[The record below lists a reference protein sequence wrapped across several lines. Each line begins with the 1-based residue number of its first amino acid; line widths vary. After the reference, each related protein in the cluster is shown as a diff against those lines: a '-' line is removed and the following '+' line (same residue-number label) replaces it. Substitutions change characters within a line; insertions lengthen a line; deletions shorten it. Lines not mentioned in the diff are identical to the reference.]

1 MILVTGG
8 CGFVGRSLC
17 QRLIDLGFETV
28 CMDIEQ
34 DDASECVCL
43 EVDIT
48 NRNSL
53 EQVFNEYPLQVV
65 INLAAILFSSAIEDP
80 SRAFLVNVFGSY
92 NLLDL
97 CRLKG
102 VRRFIFGS
110 SYGALGNQPG
120 SSKLVSESTPPQPTD
135 YYGETKCFVEKLGI
149 AFADR
154 YDIEFTSARIPMVV
168 GPGRPTS
175 TSSWR
180 AEVFNKLNSGGVVRI
195 DYAANETL
203 PLAHHSDV
211 TEALVALIQADKLK
225 HSIYHL
231 PSEKWRVLDLGKTIE
246 EISTGLKV
254 EYGDRQVSGAPQTVS
269 WERIRQEFHLQ
280 SPDLRA
286 RLLGHRER
294 LNLIGNSAEH
304 SAS

>member
-1 MILVTGG
+1 M
-8 CGFVGRSLC
+8 GFG
-17 QRLIDLGFETV
+17 TV
-28 CMDIEQ
+28 CLDIEQ
-34 DDASECVCL
+34 ENTPGYVCL

-48 NRNSL
+48 NRNGL
-53 EQVFNEYPLQVV
+53 EQVFNKYPIKVV
-65 INLAAILFSSAIEDP
+65 VNLAAILFSSAIEDP
-80 SRAFLVNVFGSY
+80 SHAFLVNVLGSF

-102 VRRFIFGS
+102 VRRFVFGS

-120 SSKLVSESTPPQPTD
+120 SSEPVGEGSPPQPTD
-135 YYGETKCFVEKLGI
+135 YYGETKCFVEKLGV
-149 AFADR
+149 AYADR
-154 YDIEFTSARIPMVV
+154 YDIEFASARIPMVV

-175 TSSWR
+175 TSAWR
-180 AEVFNKLNSGGVVRI
+180 AEIFNKLNSSGVIRI
-195 DYAANETL
+195 DYAVNETL

-211 TEALVALIQADKLK
+211 AKALVALSQAEKLN

-254 EYGDRQVSGAPQTVS
+254 EYGNRRVLGAPQTVS
-269 WERIRQEFHLQ
+269 WERIRQEFHLK

-286 RLLGHRER
+286 RLLKHSEG
-294 LNLIGNSAEH
+294 LNPTGKSAKP
-304 SAS
+304 

>member
-1 MILVTGG
+1 MILIAGG
-8 CGFVGRSLC
+8 NGFVGRSLC
-17 QRLIDLGFETV
+17 KRLADLKL
-28 CMDIEQ
+28 DIVSLDLEH
-34 DDASECVCL
+34 DDASEYTCL

-53 EQVFNEYPLQVV
+53 ERVFDEYPLQVV
-65 INLAAILFSSAIEDP
+65 VNLAVVLFTAAIKDP
-80 SRAFLVNVFGSY
+80 SRAFLVNVFGSF

-110 SYGALGNQPG
+110 SYGALGDLPG
-120 SSKLVSESTPPQPTD
+120 LSEPAIESLPPQPTD
-135 YYGETKCFVEKLGI
+135 YYGETKCFVEKLGK

-154 YDIEFTSARIPMVV
+154 YDIEFVSARIPLVV
-168 GPGRPTS
+168 GPGKPTS

-180 AEVFNKLNSGGVVRI
+180 AEMFNKLNSRDVVRI
-195 DYAANETL
+195 DYGAGECL

-211 TEALVALIQADKLK
+211 AEALAMLSLAERIN

-231 PSEKWRVLDLGKTIE
+231 PSEKWCVSDLGKAIQ
-246 EISTGLKV
+246 EISKGLKV
-254 EYGDRQVSGAPQTVS
+254 ECGERRISGAPQSVS
-269 WERIRQEFHLQ
+269 WERIRQEFGLQ

-286 RLLGHRER
+286 RMHEHRER
-294 LNLIGNSAEH
+294 LVSTGNSVEQIAP
-304 SAS
+304 